1 MVKPLNEFGGWLKL
15 FQIINVFSMILVTL
29 YFLSTLYFA
38 AGAFSS
44 KNPLTNELK
53 LSIAFMFTLFPALF
67 YYTFKILKS
76 LKIKSSHV
84 PDEISGYIRYILI
97 FSVIAGVVEITLFAS
112 PDISKLVYDLFRSL
126 IQPIVI
132 NVIWLIY
139 FRKSVRVKEFY
150 GQNATSANM
159 NQMLR

>member
-1 MVKPLNEFGGWLKL
+1 MVKPLNEFGGWLKF
-15 FQIINVFSMILVTL
+15 FQIINIFSLILVTL
-29 YFLSTLYFA
+29 YFLSTLYFT
-38 AGAFSS
+38 AGAFSL

-76 LKIKSSHV
+76 LKTKSMHV
-84 PDEISGYIRYILI
+84 PDEISGYIKYILL

-112 PDISKLVYDLFRSL
+112 PDLLKLVYDLFRSL
-126 IQPIVI
+126 IQPIAI
-132 NVIWLIY
+132 NIIWLMY

-150 GQNATSANM
+150 GQNSSTDLSS
-159 NQMLR
+159 LFR